1 MDFFDPSRPR
11 ISGLPAFAPGQGVG
25 LSVIPALY
33 FAPRSGGDTIE
44 ISGFFSVGANR
55 SSRFVTEIPVGD
67 FPEFWQHWLSDP
79 EDCARK
85 AFQWKPA
92 DTPMQSA
99 PVCTLAPP
107 PTPLSPFDFDELLE
121 GLE

>member
-1 MDFFDPSRPR
+1 MHYFDPSRPR
-11 ISGLPAFAPGQGVG
+11 ISGLPSFAPQQGVG
-25 LSVIPALY
+25 ISVIPALY
-33 FAPRSGGDTIE
+33 FTPRDEGRSIE

-55 SSRFVTEIPVGD
+55 SSRFVTEIPVED
-67 FPEFWQHWLSDP
+67 FASFWQHWLSDP

-92 DTPMQSA
+92 TTP
-99 PVCTLAPP
+99 PTLAPP
-107 PTPLSPFDFDELLE
+107 PTPLSPLDFEDLLE